1 MEMLRHGD
9 RFNVH
14 AKAFLSA
21 ADHQTLALLYAPI
34 AGTDA
39 LMLYLTLHGLLDRQ
53 SLSSDMYHHRDLIS
67 LLNLNIEAIAE
78 ARERLEGIGLLKSYC
93 EGDHFIYELCAPLSA
108 DSFVNDG
115 LLGTYLIQLISKTR
129 FKKLMKLFKIDVS
142 EKQGYHHLTK
152 SFDDVYPEAP
162 DEPDPD
168 AADGELLTRT
178 RGKSLPV
185 GHSSF
190 DWRLF
195 SESIN
200 DDIKQHV
207 MLNGVAKEKI
217 LLLHHVYGLTEL
229 EFRDIL
235 SKVYHKKKGMD
246 WNMFGRLTRERHAQ
260 KKSAANR
267 HAEQKE
273 SGTSV
278 RSLPNDPVTYFK
290 TITPEALLREMSDGM
305 VSTAD
310 LRIVER
316 LIGDIGLDPG
326 VVNVLLAYT
335 AKIKDG
341 TLPGYAYFEK
351 VGISWRKNDIKDV
364 ETAMEYTRHL
374 KSEYQ
379 RKKKA
384 ATHRRGDDKPDV
396 DVDWLDEYIES
407 IESE

>member
-1 MEMLRHGD
+1 MLRHGD
-9 RFNVH
+9 RFNVY

-21 ADHQTLALLYAPI
+21 ADHQTLALLYGPV
-34 AGTDA
+34 AGMEA
-39 LMLYLTLHGLLDRQ
+39 LTLYLTLHGLLDRQ
-53 SLSSDMYHHRDLIS
+53 KLSSDMYYHRDLIS
-67 LLNLNIEAIAE
+67 LLNLDIEAIE
-78 ARERLEGIGLLKSYC
+78 AARKGLEGIGLLKTYY
-93 EGDHFIYELCAPLSA
+93 EGDHFIYELYAPLSA

-129 FKKLMKLFKIDVS
+129 FKKLIKIFKIDLP
-142 EKQGYHHLTK
+142 EKHGYHHMSE

-162 DEPDPD
+162 DEPNPD
-168 AADGELLTRT
+168 ATDEGLLTRT

-185 GHSSF
+185 KNTTF

-195 SESIN
+195 TESVN
-200 DDIKQHV
+200 DDIKKQM

-217 LLLHHVYGLTEL
+217 LLLHHVYGLSEL

-235 SKVYHKKKGMD
+235 SKVYHKKNSMD
-246 WNMFGRLTRERHAQ
+246 WNMFGRLTRERHSQ
-260 KKSAANR
+260 KKSAKR
-267 HAEQKE
+267 HHHPLEKQNE
-273 SGTSV
+273 SRT
-278 RSLPNDPVTYFK
+278 LPDDPVAYFK
-290 TITPEALLREMSDGM
+290 TVTPETLLREMSDGL

-316 LIGDIGLDPG
+316 LIDDIGLSPG

-351 VGISWRKNDIKDV
+351 VGISWKKNGVNDV
-364 ETAMEYTRHL
+364 ETAMEYIKHL
-374 KSEYQ
+374 RSEYQ

-384 ATHRRGDDKPDV
+384 STYHKGEDKPDV